1 MLLRTSDFVFRHS
14 LKKHIKSQMRQRRLE
29 IRFNTAFGTVI
40 RHCAHTCRPGQQGTW
55 VTDDM
60 MAAYDELHRCGHA
73 HSVETWLDGRLAG
86 GLYAVSIG
94 RMVYGESMFSLVS
107 NASKIALVGLVAHCI
122 AHDMPVIDCQQETS
136 HLASLGA
143 HPVSREMF
151 ETLLTDLTSR
161 PGASWEFDPVSLD
174 YMLGQHQ

>member
-1 MLLRTSDFVFRHS
+1 
-14 LKKHIKSQMRQRRLE
+14 MRQGRLD
-29 IRFNTAFGTVI
+29 IRFNTAFATVI
-40 RHCAHTCRPGQQGTW
+40 RHCAHTVRPGQQGTW

-60 MAAYDELHRCGHA
+60 MAAYNELHRCGHA

-107 NASKIALVGLVAHCI
+107 NASKIALAGLVAHCI
-122 AHDMPVIDCQQETS
+122 AQDMPVIDCQQETS

-143 HPVSREMF
+143 HPVSRQTF
-151 ETLLTDLTSR
+151 ETLLTDLTSKR
-161 PGASWEFDPVSLD
+161 CASWEFNPASLEH
-174 YMLGQHQ
+174 MLGHNP